1 MNNLLLL
8 HTHSIMA
15 FILATT
21 QIGMFVYLYQLPH
34 RTTIRRWMMANYA
47 ASIVWQLDQTVR
59 FSLNPSVEGTL
70 AYKLETVFVYS
81 PALAMLMLTYFQILY
96 LFLNQPFEAERRIMV
111 RIVIPAAIAL
121 VGVNAWNE
129 FANNS
134 NLFVFQ
140 ATSFIYGLLTNIW
153 ALVICLRKARLLQH
167 TDRQA
172 AEAHRALVVVNA
184 GFIFMC
190 VVVGASGLY
199 SPVGYWT
206 FFLFIWL
213 CNLAQIVVY
222 ITYSAAPASFQIKI
236 AGFSFVTVV
245 TFLTVVTLV
254 FFPPLLPT
262 DLPARLLQQTGLSQ
276 MFVIIAGATAFVAV
290 VLPTLLRR
298 SLTQPVQRLLAGVQ
312 RVNGGDLTTQVSVGS
327 PDEIGDLTRYFN
339 QMTQSLQRAQDQLRD
354 YADTLENKVEE
365 RTAALNQSLENLRAA
380 QAQLVQAE
388 KMASL
393 GELTAGIAHE
403 IQNPLNF
410 VNNFSEL
417 SVEMIGELT
426 DELRA
431 DHKDDALAVANIL
444 VQNLDKITQ
453 HGNRASAIV
462 RSMLEHSRASSSTEQ
477 HPTNLNALAGEYLKT
492 AYLGQQTKQA
502 GFVCSLSTQFDPT
515 LPPVKLGLQDIG
527 RVLMNLFN
535 NAFYTVQERGRNAT
549 SDYIPTVELI
559 TKYVDNKAVIIVKD
573 NGMGMSATVLAKAF
587 QPFFTTKPTGQGT
600 GLGLS
605 LSYDIVTKGHGGLL
619 TAESQVG
626 SGTAMTVQLPVAG

>member
-21 QIGMFVYLYQLPH
+21 QMGMFVYLYRLPH

-70 AYKLETVFVYS
+70 TYKLETVFVYS

-167 TDRQA
+167 TDLQA
-172 AEAHRALVVVNA
+172 AEAHRALAVVNA

-213 CNLAQIVVY
+213 CNLAQIVIY

-262 DLPARLLQQTGLSQ
+262 DLPARLLQQTGLGQ
-276 MFVIIAGATAFVAV
+276 MFVIIAGATVFVAV

-410 VNNFSEL
+410 VNNFSAL
-417 SVEMIGELT
+417 SVEMIAELK
-426 DELRA
+426 DELLA
-431 DHKDDALAVANIL
+431 DHKNDALDIADIL
-444 VQNLDKITQ
+444 VQNIDKITR
-453 HGNRASAIV
+453 HGNRASSIV
-462 RSMLEHSRASSSTEQ
+462 RGMLEHSRASSTEQ
-477 HPTNLNALAGEYLKT
+477 HPTNLNDLADEYLKT

-502 GFVCSLSTQFDPT
+502 GFVCSLSTQFDPN
-515 LPPVKLGLQDIG
+515 LPPVKLGLQDMG

-535 NAFYTVQERGRNAT
+535 NAFYTVQERTRNT
-549 SDYIPTVELI
+549 TTDYIPTVELI
-559 TKYVDNKAVIIVKD
+559 TKYVDSKAVIIVKD
-573 NGMGMSATVLAKAF
+573 NGMGMPATVLAKAF

-605 LSYDIVTKGHGGLL
+605 LSYDIITKGHGGLL

-626 SGTAMTVQLPVAG
+626 TGTVVTVQLPVDS